1 MCYAEKEPHDALA
14 LEYKDLQVSKHPDG
28 TFELSEHPDGI
39 FELNRRPPGVRLTLR
54 FNRKRTDAARKEH
67 PVESLAEPL
76 PFAVVAIL
84 FLTALAL
91 AAKVLLMRKS
101 SREMSEALDEKLATD
116 TNALIDISSRDPH
129 MRELAANLNE
139 QLRQLR
145 KERQRYQQGD
155 LELKEAVT
163 NISHDLRTPLTAI
176 NGYLDLLEE
185 EEKSE
190 NARRYVA
197 QIANRTKA
205 LEELTAELFRYSIAV
220 SMKDLK
226 PERVNLVQALEES
239 LASFYAA
246 IREADIH
253 PKINLPDNPVWRPLD
268 PSALNRI
275 FSNIISNALK
285 YSDGDLRV
293 SMNENGCIVFENA
306 ARGIDSVTVGRLF
319 DRYYTV
325 EASRNSSGLGLSI
338 AKDLTERMGGRI
350 DASYSGETLQVRIV
364 FAE

>member
-1 MCYAEKEPHDALA
+1 MPGERPQCAAGH
-14 LEYKDLQVSKHPDG
+14 SPDV
-28 TFELSEHPDGI
+28 
-39 FELNRRPPGVRLTLR
+39 RRASR
-54 FNRKRTDAARKEH
+54 FKRKRIETTRKER

-76 PFAVVAIL
+76 QLAVIAAL
-84 FLTALAL
+84 LLTVLAL
-91 AAKVLLMRKS
+91 AVKVLLMRKS
-101 SREMSEALDEKLATD
+101 ARELSEALDERLAMD
-116 TNALIDISSRDPH
+116 TNALVGISSRDAR
-129 MRELAANLNE
+129 MRELAAKLNE

-145 KERQRYQQGD
+145 NERQRYQQGD

-205 LEELTAELFRYSIAV
+205 LEKLTEELFRYSIAT

-226 PERVNLVQALEES
+226 PERVNLAQALEES
-239 LASFYAA
+239 LVSFYAA
-246 IREADIH
+246 IREAGIH
-253 PKINLPDNPVWRPLD
+253 PKISLPDSPVWRQLD
-268 PSALNRI
+268 SGALSRI
-275 FSNIISNALK
+275 FSNIVGNALK
-285 YSDGDLRV
+285 YSDGDLRI
-293 SMNENGCIVFENA
+293 SMSENGCIVFENT
-306 ARGIDSVTVGRLF
+306 AREIDAVTVGRLF

-350 DASYSGETLQVRIV
+350 DATYSDETLQVRIL
-364 FAE
+364 FSK